1 MAERP
6 GAASGLPFRRR
17 PEGPG
22 DTRPP
27 ALFLEPQPYRR
38 RRLIDA
44 VRALPLFAT
53 LLMLGLPLLLSRGLE
68 GTTGALLIYL
78 FLVWLGV
85 IALAAILS
93 RLLSLLAHASGPSD
107 MER

>member
-44 VRALPLFAT
+44 VRALLLFAT
-53 LLMLGLPLLLSRGLE
+53 LLMLGCRFSCLAGLRHDRPAPDLPLTWPGWE
-68 GTTGALLIYL
+68 
-78 FLVWLGV
+78 
-85 IALAAILS
+85 
-93 RLLSLLAHASGPSD
+93 
-107 MER
+107 